1 MVLPD
6 GILSMENG
14 DPQEFDIEVHDVSGN
29 LTTQPKLQVVCKVR
43 FHKKSCNTIMAADCM
58 SHGDNHVLCNKK
70 LPYKYNQCDFTIA
83 VSNCCLNCNI
93 RVVMFFV
100 LVYWFTRFAY
110 IYSRLFKQRTGVS

>member
-43 FHKKSCNTIMAADCM
+43 FHKNYVTQWLLIVCRTEIIMYSAI
-58 SHGDNHVLCNKK
+58 K
-70 LPYKYNQCDFTIA
+70 
-83 VSNCCLNCNI
+83 NCHISIINVI
-93 RVVMFFV
+93 
-100 LVYWFTRFAY
+100 
-110 IYSRLFKQRTGVS
+110 SP